1 MRKFLLL
8 FFLLVVLL
16 HSNSWAQK
24 ITVNASLDST
34 VMWIGNQTHLTFV
47 VSQQPNQKVSFPIF
61 SDSIIGGL
69 ELVEPV
75 KFDTL
80 KSPDGHI
87 LVKQHYLV
95 TSFKDSLL
103 YIPPF
108 TFVLNGDTVW
118 SKSLSLKVVQPFK
131 IDTAS
136 NSIADIKTVLEP
148 KFNWYNLLFIVLLVL
163 AIHGVLI
170 LLFFVYKKYFKKLP
184 VLDSKELKLLL
195 PPHVVALSELDKI
208 KQEKPW
214 QQGRSKEYHTEL
226 TDIIREYIE
235 RVFKVNSMEMTSEEI
250 LDQLRNLRIE
260 QKAAY
265 SGLKQIFQLADL
277 VKFAK
282 WNTTPDEHEL
292 SLLNA
297 YLFIN
302 QTKVED
308 VIPLEAIK
316 KEEIKKD
323 EIKENNKE
331 I

>member
-1 MRKFLLL
+1 LFLLL
-8 FFLLVVLL
+8 VALVHQNL
-16 HSNSWAQK
+16 WAQK
-24 ITVNASLDST
+24 ITVNARLDST
-34 VMWIGNQTHLTFV
+34 VLWIGNQTFLTFE
-47 VSQQPNQKVSFPIF
+47 VSQQPKQKVSMPVF

-69 ELVEPV
+69 DVVEPV
-75 KFDTL
+75 KVDTV
-80 KSPDGHI
+80 KSQDGHI

-108 TFVLNGDTVW
+108 PFVLNGDTVW

-136 NSIADIKTVLEP
+136 NAIADIKPVFQP
-148 KFNWYNLLFIVLLVL
+148 KFNWLNLLFIILMVL
-163 AIHGVLI
+163 AIHGLLI
-170 LLFFVYKKYFKKLP
+170 ILFIVYQKYIKKQP
-184 VLDSKELKLLL
+184 VLDSKEMKLLL
-195 PPHVVALSELDKI
+195 PPYVVALSELDKI

-235 RVFKVNSMEMTSEEI
+235 RVFNVNSMEMTSDEI
-250 LDQLRNLRIE
+250 LEHLRNLRLE
-260 QKAAY
+260 QKTAY
-265 SGLKQIFQLADL
+265 TGLRQILQLADL

-282 WNTTPDEHEL
+282 WNATPDEHEL

-297 YLFIN
+297 YLFVN
-302 QTKVED
+302 QTKVEES
-308 VIPLEAIK
+308 IPLE
-316 KEEIKKD
+316 EIKNE
-323 EIKENNKE
+323 EIKENNKV